1 MNVLLYKYKSGFR
14 PDFSNDLCVQILFY
28 LDGRDGWGNRY
39 CYDIDRSLE
48 ELWHTGKKIF
58 SEKNDMSSLQKIS
71 KWMVWVYPVK

>member
-1 MNVLLYKYKSGFR
+1 MSYSTNISRVLDQISQMICVYKFC
-14 PDFSNDLCVQILFY
+14 FIW
-28 LDGRDGWGNRY
+28 DGRDGWGNRY